1 MRRLLGRSE
10 TASQNVRA
18 KGVEKV
24 RVLPSL
30 FSNSDKK
37 HNIGRWWKAI
47 RSRAQ
52 MFYFHS
58 QCFFPTGISHFIKSS
73 VMYSPSVYYFTVSKS
88 YLKCPIINMYPPS
101 PCCCLVTKSCPTLVT
116 PGTVA
121 PLGSSVHGISQARI
135 LKWVTISSSK
145 ESSQPRD
152 WTHVSRF
159 GRIACNPML
168 HWILYHWATREA
180 LLVPTF
186 PEKLFN
192 QISQTEAQNIHQI
205 QKGSVILELG
215 MMWKFIQFGQCPPHW
230 ALTSNFTVG
239 TRGETLRLTVLYK
252 IF

>member
-1 MRRLLGRSE
+1 MQETWQQLQIWSLSQENLLEKEMAIHFSILAWEIPWTEKPDRLHG
-10 TASQNVRA
+10 VRTDFICSFFYN
-18 KGVEKV
+18 KMFSKV
-24 RVLPSL
+24 
-30 FSNSDKK
+30 FSD
-37 HNIGRWWKAI
+37 GD
-47 RSRAQ
+47 
-52 MFYFHS
+52 
-58 QCFFPTGISHFIKSS
+58 
-73 VMYSPSVYYFTVSKS
+73 
-88 YLKCPIINMYPPS
+88 
-101 PCCCLVTKSCPTLVT
+101 LVAKSCPTLVT